1 MISDGGYDKF
11 NIWEHSA
18 RVKELYRRRCRLEEP
33 EMDCAVQA
41 TDLLRSRVSGGDSV
55 LDAGCGSG
63 YFFHSLNRRIGGLR
77 YFGIDAAESLIA
89 IGRAEMPAHGCPV
102 DSLRT
107 MRIEDLDADVDHSIC
122 LNVLSNIDNYH
133 RPLERLLLA
142 SRRSVIIRESCWAG
156 PSKYLYVHDQF
167 LDPDVSLNVHVN
179 TYNIGEICEFARA
192 RGFSAEVVTD
202 HRTGGRPELV
212 IGYEHHWTFLVF
224 QRNEP

>member
-1 MISDGGYDKF
+1 MISAGGYNKF

-18 RVKELYRRRCRLEEP
+18 QVKGLYRRRCRLQEP
-33 EMDCAVQA
+33 EMDCAAQA
-41 TDLLRSRVSGGDSV
+41 ADLLRPLASAGDSV

-63 YFFHSLNRRIGGLR
+63 YLFHSLSRRIGGLR
-77 YFGIDAAESLIA
+77 YLGIDAAETLIS
-89 IGRAEMPAHGCPV
+89 IGREEMPAHGCPAG
-102 DSLRT
+102 SLHT
-107 MRIEDLDADVDHSIC
+107 MRIEDLDGSVAHSIC

-142 SRRSVIIRESCWAG
+142 SRRSVIIRESCWAA
-156 PSKYLYVHDQF
+156 PSKYLYVRDEF

-179 TYNIGEICEFARA
+179 TYNLDEISNFARA
-192 RGFSAEVVTD
+192 RGFSAEIVTD
-202 HRTGGRPELV
+202 LRTGGKPELV